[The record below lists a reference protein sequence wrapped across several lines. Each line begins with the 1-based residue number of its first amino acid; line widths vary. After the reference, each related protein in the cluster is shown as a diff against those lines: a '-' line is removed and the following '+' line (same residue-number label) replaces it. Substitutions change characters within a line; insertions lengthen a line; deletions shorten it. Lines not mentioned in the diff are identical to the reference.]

1 MMVCRRRGGDL
12 CTAVLRNKAYRSPKQ
27 TSGRCTVGESQSF
40 RWHDCSLRYSTLV
53 VEVSDDD
60 NDGEEDVDNDGERLH
75 YDDASW
81 RARYIL

>member
-1 MMVCRRRGGDL
+1 M
-12 CTAVLRNKAYRSPKQ
+12 AA
-27 TSGRCTVGESQSF
+27 
-40 RWHDCSLRYSTLV
+40 SLRYYGYSTLV

-60 NDGEEDVDNDGERLH
+60 DNNDGEEDVDDGERLH

>member
-1 MMVCRRRGGDL
+1 M
-12 CTAVLRNKAYRSPKQ
+12 CTSLRKKGCCGLAVVVRAVYRIALA
-27 TSGRCTVGESQSF
+27 ESQSF
-40 RWHDCSLRYSTLV
+40 RWHLRYATDGYSTLV

-60 NDGEEDVDNDGERLH
+60 DNNDGEEDVDDGERLH

>member
-1 MMVCRRRGGDL
+1 
-12 CTAVLRNKAYRSPKQ
+12 
-27 TSGRCTVGESQSF
+27 
-40 RWHDCSLRYSTLV
+40 LV

-60 NDGEEDVDNDGERLH
+60 NDGEEDVGNDGERLH

>member
-1 MMVCRRRGGDL
+1 MHAVYSSIQDTIPLAESHRASGGIFA
-12 CTAVLRNKAYRSPKQ
+12 T
-27 TSGRCTVGESQSF
+27 
-40 RWHDCSLRYSTLV
+40 LRYGSSTLV